1 MVSLSSRAYWC
12 LSCLCSALI
21 PVFNSSDGAYLV
33 PLVKNLS
40 SELVNLAL
48 IVDKTLGLQGKSQK
62 VNNAARLLSK
72 MFNMMLAD
80 RYVKHALWE

>member
-1 MVSLSSRAYWC
+1 
-12 LSCLCSALI
+12 
-21 PVFNSSDGAYLV
+21 V

-48 IVDKTLGLQGKSQK
+48 MVDKTLGLQGKSQK

-80 RYVKHALWE
+80 RYVNHAKVKRY